1 MKHIGIEHY
10 GFKIVLFSAVI
21 IHFLASMIL
30 EVRHTQLERG
40 LIYIVS
46 SNSTTVYRCYACHAH
61 VMLCIRYAS
70 GAVLLNLQLSNIGA
84 L

>member
-30 EVRHTQLERG
+30 EVRHSQPERG
-40 LIYIVS
+40 FITKRAVIIPR
-46 SNSTTVYRCYACHAH
+46 STSAIIAMLALLRC
-61 VMLCIRYAS
+61 IPYAS
-70 GAVLLNLQLSNIGA
+70 VAVLLNLSNIGA